1 MESLYASR
9 TGNNKLFLLKQVMHL
24 TYKDN
29 NSIFYHLNKFQACF
43 DQFSGMDMKFGEEIF
58 AVWLLNTLLDSWEI
72 FGVSLPMQ
80 LLKGGE

>member
-1 MESLYASR
+1 MLKHYGTNRKPSS
-9 TGNNKLFLLKQVMHL
+9 TSNNELFLLEQAMHL

-58 AVWLLNTLLDSWEI
+58 
-72 FGVSLPMQ
+72 GVSLPMQ